1 MESVDIIVRWA
12 EADELIDGALRGG
25 TVWLGFVA
33 TTLAVSTYFQGTDAQ
48 PLAGHNG
55 YRLIAF
61 VIMGDVLAVW
71 D

>member
-48 PLAGHNG
+48 PLAGRQ
-55 YRLIAF
+55 RLPVDRIRDH
-61 VIMGDVLAVW
+61 G
-71 D
+71 